1 MSRPNWDKY
10 FLKIAML
17 VSERS
22 TCLRLKVGAVIVKN
36 KQILATGYNGA
47 GKGMKD
53 CLELGCLKED
63 REVGKNYEEC
73 RSIHAE
79 QNAIIQAAANG
90 INISRATIYQTY
102 SPCMLCAKM
111 FVNLGVKRVVTYS
124 AAVDK
129 NAMALLK
136 EAGIE
141 YIRLPKPDTRINA

>member
-1 MSRPNWDKY
+1 LTRPSWDEY

-53 CLELGCLKED
+53 CLQLGCLKKD
-63 REVGKNYEEC
+63 RIAGKNYEEC

-90 INISRATIYQTY
+90 INISEATIYQTY

-111 FVNLGVKRVVTYS
+111 MVNLGVRRVVTYS
-124 AAVDK
+124 ATVDK
-129 NAMALLK
+129 NAIQLLK

-141 YIRLPKPDTRINA
+141 YARLPMPDKKINA